1 MTVPLDELDRKL
13 LRLLRLNGRRP
24 NSELAAEV
32 GLSASSCLRRL
43 RALEHR
49 GVIRGY
55 TAIVAERQEERVVA
69 FVRITLERQTEDYM
83 QRFEAAVRRHPEIED
98 CFLMT
103 GDSDYILRTSAESAS
118 AYEQIHKEVLSRLPG
133 VARINSSIAMRDVL
147 RDTPRSLR
155 AGAGR
160 RHRSGANN

>member
-1 MTVPLDELDRKL
+1 MTTTLDEIDRKL

-24 NSELAAEV
+24 NSELATDV
-32 GLSASSCLRRL
+32 GLSPSSCLRRL
-43 RALEHR
+43 RALEHQ

-55 TAIVAERQEERVVA
+55 TAIIAERQEERVVA
-69 FVRITLERQTEDYM
+69 FVRITLERQSEDYM
-83 QRFEAAVRRHPEIED
+83 QRFEAAVRLHPEIED

-103 GDSDYILRTSAESAS
+103 GDSDYILRTSADSTS

-147 RDTPRSLR
+147 RDATR
-155 AGAGR
+155 GR
-160 RHRSGANN
+160 RLNRTG